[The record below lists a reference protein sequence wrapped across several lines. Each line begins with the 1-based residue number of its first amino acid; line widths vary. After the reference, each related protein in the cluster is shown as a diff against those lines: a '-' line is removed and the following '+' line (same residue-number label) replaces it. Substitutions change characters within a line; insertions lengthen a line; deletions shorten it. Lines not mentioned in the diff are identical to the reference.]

1 MPCPMNMSK
10 DDIEL
15 IQLLQYGKVPYTR
28 GLLDMQ
34 KERQRDFLTL
44 KRNCKMMF
52 VYYDNERNIQNSEG
66 HEVCCEIARICDIN
80 NIFYYYVPFYMQTW
94 FFVTCGAILL
104 LLIVGVAVGVFFCCR
119 RKRKRG
125 GDNGGG
131 GQSAKGIET
140 GGKKNKK

>member
-1 MPCPMNMSK
+1 MSSSPTMPCPMNMSK

-52 VYYDNERNIQNSEG
+52 VYYYNERDIDNSEG
-66 HEVCCEIARICDIN
+66 
-80 NIFYYYVPFYMQTW
+80 YQTG
-94 FFVTCGAILL
+94 FFITCGGILL
-104 LLIVGVAVGVFFCCR
+104 LHIIVSVGVGVFICCR
-119 RKRKRG
+119 RKGKS
-125 GDNGGG
+125 GGG
-131 GQSAKGIET
+131 GQRAKGGEA